1 MGRGMGEHGGKPPY
15 PDTRMAERRGL
26 SVRHAPPTVPSSSH
40 PALGQRAN
48 ATGYHGAAPHTPI
61 LGWQNGGAF
70 QFGTRRRQFPLP
82 ATSRPAKGQRALGYH
97 GAAPHTPTL
106 EWQNGGAFQFSTRRR
121 KPACQTAHALP
132 LRRKA
137 ALEWMNGGICQC
149 HPIDRKAG
157 LAISARATKNHCTR
171 EHITPEW
178 QDFKTYRFCT
188 RRQKSFFQKIQA
200 LPAPALR
207 THSLPALFY
216 H

>member
-26 SVRHAPPTVPSSSH
+26 PVRHAPPTFPSSSH
-40 PALGQRAN
+40 LAPGQRAN
-48 ATGYHGAAPHTPI
+48 ATGYHGAAPHTP
-61 LGWQNGGAF
+61 
-70 QFGTRRRQFPLP
+70 
-82 ATSRPAKGQRALGYH
+82 
-97 GAAPHTPTL
+97 TL
-106 EWQNGGAFQFSTRRR
+106 EWQNGEACQLGTRRR
-121 KPACQTAHALP
+121 KPACQTAHTFP

-137 ALEWMNGGICQC
+137 ALEWMNGGICPC

-157 LAISARATKNHCTR
+157 LAISARATKNHCPR

-178 QDFKTYRFCT
+178 QNFETCRPRIR
-188 RRQKSFFQKIQA
+188 RRQSFCQKIQA

>member
-1 MGRGMGEHGGKPPY
+1 MGEHGGKPPY
-15 PDTRMAERRGL
+15 PDTRMAEQRGL
-26 SVRHAPPTVPSSSH
+26 SARHAPPTVPSSSH
-40 PALGQRAN
+40 PALGQRPN
-48 ATGYHGAAPHTPI
+48 AT
-61 LGWQNGGAF
+61 
-70 QFGTRRRQFPLP
+70 
-82 ATSRPAKGQRALGYH
+82 GYH

-106 EWQNGGAFQFSTRRR
+106 EWQNGGACQSDTRRR

-137 ALEWMNGGICQC
+137 ALEWMNGGICPC

-157 LAISARATKNHCTR
+157 LAISARATKNHCAR

>member
-1 MGRGMGEHGGKPPY
+1 MGRGMGEHGAK
-15 PDTRMAERRGL
+15 
-26 SVRHAPPTVPSSSH
+26 
-40 PALGQRAN
+40 
-48 ATGYHGAAPHTPI
+48 PHTPTI
-61 LGWQNGGAF
+61 EWQNSGAC
-70 QFGTRRRQFPLP
+70 QFGTRRRQFLLP
-82 ATSRPAKGQRALGYH
+82 ATPRSAKGQRALGYH

-106 EWQNGGAFQFSTRRR
+106 EWQNGGAYQFGTRRR
-121 KPACQTAHALP
+121 KPACQTAHTFP

-137 ALEWMNGGICQC
+137 ALEWMNGGICPC

-157 LAISARATKNHCTR
+157 LAISARATKNHCPR

-178 QDFKTYRFCT
+178 QNFETCRPRIR
-188 RRQKSFFQKIQA
+188 RRQSFCQKIQA